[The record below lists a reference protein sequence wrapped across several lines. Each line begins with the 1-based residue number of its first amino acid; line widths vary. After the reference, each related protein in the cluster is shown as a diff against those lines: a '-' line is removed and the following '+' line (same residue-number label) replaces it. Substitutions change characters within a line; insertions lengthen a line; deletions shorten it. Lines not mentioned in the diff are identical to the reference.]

1 MADYIIATSSTS
13 DLPRTWLDKHQIP
26 FIAYSYTV
34 GDQLFEDD
42 CREESRQKVYEGMRR
57 GDLLKTSMINEQEY
71 FDFFRVLMSSGKNV
85 IFLDMSQKMSASY
98 TNCAEAAERIRLHLW
113 RPGPAGG
120 GNDTPDGRGHEL

>member
-71 FDFFRVLMSSGKNV
+71 FDFFRVLMASGKNV
-85 IFLDMSQKMSASY
+85 IFPSCICLNIDFLQHYDAWL
-98 TNCAEAAERIRLHLW
+98 R
-113 RPGPAGG
+113 
-120 GNDTPDGRGHEL
+120 